1 MRCEEIYIRRHK
13 IIHMDRL
20 MARCEAVISKAQGES
35 LVFDVRAIAP
45 GTKIPVYD
53 IDLKPVLVDGVQ
65 KVFEADEEFL
75 KRSVALFDGGHLN
88 RDHLTDTDFGDLT
101 KAFYDGGLC
110 FSGMCSSPDGIE
122 LISGGKYNGWSIEGE
137 FVATDEGDALKP
149 TRLSLLTEKDP
160 ACPSNRCDTL
170 RMALAAWDGS
180 AATDRLIKYATD
192 EEGNI
197 IQKSKISKYFLEVEG
212 DGTKKGD
219 YGWPIGDIKDGEPA
233 YDEAGLMAAYKA
245 ASGARG
251 ATKDE
256 SKIKKIKSIYKSE
269 GWELPAGLQ
278 GQAAATVEGREDWNQ
293 WGNFSIRGKDDES
306 VSLHCYLP
314 DIDFGDFGDGTEIKL
329 MDVVDA
335 AKYKLLAQYIVNT
348 VLGVA
353 SGNQGA
359 VVMAS
364 KPEPGEP
371 GTVDPFASIKEKFGV
386 ESEDELKTLIEHGRK
401 YGDVTTKLDGI
412 KAERDELRTV
422 KAELETNLTTL
433 QERQRQRDIAEAKEK
448 VKTAFVPG
456 LWEGEIEEEA
466 EGGEKVKVAKVD
478 RMAEDYVKDPAGFYT
493 ANRTFALAERPLEPK
508 TRLQGSAASVEA
520 DELLKKQETLRN
532 KTTGIAKRAGRG

>member
-1 MRCEEIYIRRHK
+1 
-13 IIHMDRL
+13 

-53 IDLKPVLVDGVQ
+53 ADLKPVLVDGVQ
-65 KVFEADEEFL
+65 KVFEADEDFL
-75 KRSVALFDGGHLN
+75 KRSVDLFDGGHLN
-88 RDHLTDTDFGDLT
+88 RDHLVDTDFGDLT

-110 FSGMCSSPDGIE
+110 FSGLCSSPDDIE

-137 FVATDEGDALKP
+137 FVATENGDALKP

-180 AATDRLIKYATD
+180 AATDRLIKYASD
-192 EEGNI
+192 GDGN

-256 SKIKKIKSIYKSE
+256 SKIKKIKSIYESE
-269 GWELPAGLQ
+269 GWELPKGLQ
-278 GQAAATVEGREDWNQ
+278 GQASDQVQPREDWNN
-293 WGNFSIRGKDDES
+293 WGHFSIRGKDEEN
-306 VSLHCYLP
+306 VSLNCYLP
-314 DIDFGDFGDGTEIKL
+314 DIDFGEGTEIKS

-353 SGNQGA
+353 LGNQGA

-364 KPEPGEP
+364 KIEPGEP
-371 GTVDPFASIKEKFGV
+371 GTEDPFASIKEKFGV
-386 ESEDELKTLIEHGRK
+386 ENEDELKTLIEHGKK
-401 YGDVTTKLDGI
+401 YSTTKT
-412 KAERDELRTV
+412 ERDDWKKKYSEIEAA
-422 KAELETNLTTL
+422 KGELETNLTAL
-433 QERQRQRDIAEAKEK
+433 QERQRQRDLEENRKI
-448 VKTAFVPG
+448 VKSSYVAG
-456 LWEGEIEEEA
+456 LWEGEIEEENEA
-466 EGGEKVKVAKVD
+466 GEKVAIPKLDRLAEQ
-478 RMAEDYVKDPAGFYT
+478 RMAAPDVF
-493 ANRTFALAERPLEPK
+493 FAEHKEFAFAERPIPAATK
-508 TRLQGSAASVEA
+508 LQGSAASVEA
-520 DELLKKQETLRN
+520 DELLKKQESLRN

>member
-1 MRCEEIYIRRHK
+1 
-13 IIHMDRL
+13 

-53 IDLKPVLVDGVQ
+53 ADLKPVLVDGVQ

-110 FSGMCSSPDGIE
+110 FSGLCSSPDDIE
-122 LISGGKYNGWSIEGE
+122 LISGGAYNGWSIEGE
-137 FVATDEGDALKP
+137 FVATENGDALKP

-170 RMALAAWDGS
+170 RMALAAWDGT
-180 AATDRLIKYATD
+180 AATDRLIKFATD

-197 IQKSKISKYFLEVEG
+197 VRSKIDKYFMEVKG
-212 DGTKKGD
+212 DGTEKGD

-233 YDEAGLMAAYKA
+233 YDEAGLMVAYKA

-256 SKIKKIKSIYKSE
+256 SKIEKIKSIYKAE
-269 GWELPAGLQ
+269 GWELPKGLQ
-278 GQAAATVEGREDWNQ
+278 GQAADPVQPREDWNN

-314 DIDFGDFGDGTEIKL
+314 DIDFGEGTEIKS
-329 MDVVDA
+329 MDIVDPD
-335 AKYKLLAQYIVNT
+335 KFRILAQYIVNT

-359 VVMAS
+359 IVMAS
-364 KPEPGEP
+364 EPTPGEP
-371 GTVDPFASIKEKFGV
+371 GTMDPFASIKEKYGV
-386 ESEDELKTLIEHGRK
+386 ESEDELKTLIEHGKK
-401 YGDVTTKLDGI
+401 YSTTKT
-412 KAERDELRTV
+412 ERDDWKKKYSEIETA
-422 KAELETNLTTL
+422 KTELETNLTAL

-456 LWEGEIEEEA
+456 LWEGEIEEEV
-466 EGGEKVKVAKVD
+466 EGGEKVKIAKVD
-478 RMAEDYVKDPAGFYT
+478 RMAEDYVKDPAGFYA

-508 TRLQGSAASVEA
+508 TKFQGSAASTEA
-520 DELLKKQETLRN
+520 DEMFAAR
-532 KTTGIAKRAGRG
+532 RAAVDKNMQRSGR

>member
-1 MRCEEIYIRRHK
+1 
-13 IIHMDRL
+13 

-53 IDLKPVLVDGVQ
+53 ADLKPVLVDGVQ
-65 KVFEADEEFL
+65 KVYEADEEFL

-88 RDHLTDTDFGDLT
+88 RDHLADTDFGDLT

-110 FSGMCSSPDGIE
+110 FSGLCSSPDGIE

-137 FVATDEGDALKP
+137 FVVTENGDALKP

-192 EEGNI
+192 EKGN
-197 IQKSKISKYFLEVEG
+197 IQKSKISKYFLEVAG
-212 DGTKKGD
+212 DGAKKDD
-219 YGWPIGDIKDGEPA
+219 YGWPIGDIKDGKPA
-233 YDEAGLMAAYKA
+233 YDEAGLIAAYKA

-256 SKIKKIKSIYKSE
+256 AKIKKIKSIYKAE
-269 GWELPAGLQ
+269 GWELPKGLQ
-278 GQAAATVEGREDWNQ
+278 GQAADPVQPREDWNN
-293 WGNFSIRGKDDES
+293 WGHFSIRGKDEEN
-306 VSLHCYLP
+306 VSLNCYLP
-314 DIDFGDFGDGTEIKL
+314 DIDFGEGTEIKS

-364 KPEPGEP
+364 EPKPGEP
-371 GTVDPFASIKEKFGV
+371 GTVDPFAE
-386 ESEDELKTLIEHGRK
+386 
-401 YGDVTTKLDGI
+401 I
-412 KAERDELRTV
+412 KAEYGIENDEALKELLKNGKKYSTLKTDYEAV
-422 KAELETNLTTL
+422 KGKLAEKETAFSELETSHTGLL
-433 QERQRQRDIAEAKEK
+433 EKQRLREIEESKKTIKEAY
-448 VKTAFVPG
+448 VAG
-456 LWEGEIEEEA
+456 LWEGEIEEEVD
-466 EGGEKVKVAKVD
+466 GETVKVPKID
-478 RMAEDYVKDPAGFYT
+478 RLAEQRLAAPDEFFLK
-493 ANRTFALAERPLEPK
+493 NKTFALAERPLEPK
-508 TRLQGSAASVEA
+508 TKLQGSAASVEA

-532 KTTGIAKRAGRG
+532 KTAGIAKRAGRG

>member
-1 MRCEEIYIRRHK
+1 
-13 IIHMDRL
+13 

-35 LVFDVRAIAP
+35 LIFDVRAIAP

-53 IDLKPVLVDGVQ
+53 ADLKPVLVDGVQ
-65 KVFEADEEFL
+65 KVFEADEDFL

-88 RDHLTDTDFGDLT
+88 RDHLADTDFGDLT

-110 FSGMCSSPDGIE
+110 FSGLCSSPADIE

-137 FVATDEGDALKP
+137 FVATENGDALKP

-170 RMALAAWDGS
+170 RMALAAWDGA

-197 IQKSKISKYFLEVEG
+197 QKSKIAKYFLEVEG
-212 DGTKKGD
+212 GGEKKGD

-251 ATKDE
+251 AAKDAT
-256 SKIKKIKSIYKSE
+256 KIKKIKSIYKSE
-269 GWELPAGLQ
+269 GWELPKGLQ
-278 GQAAATVEGREDWNQ
+278 GRAADPVQPREDWTN

-314 DIDFGDFGDGTEIKL
+314 DIDFGEGTEIKS

-335 AKYKLLAQYIVNT
+335 AKYKLLAQYIVDT

-364 KPEPGEP
+364 EPKPGEP
-371 GTVDPFASIKEKFGV
+371 GTVDPFAE
-386 ESEDELKTLIEHGRK
+386 
-401 YGDVTTKLDGI
+401 I
-412 KAERDELRTV
+412 KAEYGIENDEALKELLKNGKKYSTLKTDYEAV
-422 KAELETNLTTL
+422 KGKLAEKETAFSELETSHTGLL
-433 QERQRQRDIAEAKEK
+433 EKQRLRDIAEAREK

-478 RMAEDYVKDPAGFYT
+478 RMAEDYVKDPAGFYA

-508 TRLQGSAASVEA
+508 TKLQGSAASTEA
-520 DELLKKQETLRN
+520 DEMFAQR
-532 KTTGIAKRAGRG
+532 RAAVDKNMQRSGR

>member
-1 MRCEEIYIRRHK
+1 
-13 IIHMDRL
+13 

-53 IDLKPVLVDGVQ
+53 ADLKPVLVDGVQ

-110 FSGMCSSPDGIE
+110 FSGMCSSPDDIE
-122 LISGGKYNGWSIEGE
+122 LISGGAYNGWSIEGE
-137 FVATDEGDALKP
+137 FVATENGDALKP

-170 RMALAAWDGS
+170 RMALAAWDG
-180 AATDRLIKYATD
+180 AAAADRLIKYGTD
-192 EEGNI
+192 EDGN

-212 DGTKKGD
+212 NGEKKGD

-251 ATKDE
+251 ATKDAA
-256 SKIKKIKSIYKSE
+256 KIKKIKSIYKSE
-269 GWELPAGLQ
+269 GWELPKGLQ
-278 GQAAATVEGREDWNQ
+278 GQAAATVEGRDDWSQ
-293 WGNFSIRGKDDES
+293 WGHFSIRGKDEES
-306 VSLHCYLP
+306 VSLNCYLP
-314 DIDFGDFGDGTEIKL
+314 DIDFGEGTEIKS

-371 GTVDPFASIKEKFGV
+371 GTVDPFVSIKEKFGV

-412 KAERDELRTV
+412 KAERDELKVAKT
-422 KAELETNLTTL
+422 ELETNLTSL

-466 EGGEKVKVAKVD
+466 EGGEKVKVSKVD
-478 RMAEDYVKDPAGFYT
+478 RMAEDYVKDPAGFYA
-493 ANRTFALAERPLEPK
+493 ANRMFALAERPLEPK
-508 TRLQGSAASVEA
+508 TKLQGSAASTEA
-520 DELLKKQETLRN
+520 DEMFAARRAAVDKNMQ
-532 KTTGIAKRAGRG
+532 RAGR

>member
-1 MRCEEIYIRRHK
+1 
-13 IIHMDRL
+13 
-20 MARCEAVISKAQGES
+20 
-35 LVFDVRAIAP
+35 
-45 GTKIPVYD
+45 
-53 IDLKPVLVDGVQ
+53 
-65 KVFEADEEFL
+65 
-75 KRSVALFDGGHLN
+75 
-88 RDHLTDTDFGDLT
+88 
-101 KAFYDGGLC
+101 
-110 FSGMCSSPDGIE
+110 MCSSPDDIE

-137 FVATDEGDALKP
+137 FVATENGDALKP

-170 RMALAAWDGS
+170 RMALAAWDGA
-180 AATDRLIKYATD
+180 AATDRLIKFATD

-197 IQKSKISKYFLEVEG
+197 VRSKIDKYFMEVKG

-251 ATKDE
+251 AAKDAT
-256 SKIKKIKSIYKSE
+256 KIKKIKSIYKSE
-269 GWELPAGLQ
+269 GWELPKGLQ
-278 GQAAATVEGREDWNQ
+278 GRAADPVQPREDWTN

-314 DIDFGDFGDGTEIKL
+314 DIDFGEGTEIKS

-364 KPEPGEP
+364 KIEPGEP

-412 KAERDELRTV
+412 KAERDELRTT
-422 KAELETNLTTL
+422 KTELETNLTAL
-433 QERQRQRDIAEAKEK
+433 QEKQRQRDIAEAREK

-478 RMAEDYVKDPAGFYT
+478 RMAEDYVKDPAGFYA

-508 TRLQGSAASVEA
+508 TKLQGSAASTEA
-520 DELLKKQETLRN
+520 DEMFAQR
-532 KTTGIAKRAGRG
+532 RAAVDKNMQRSGR

>member
-1 MRCEEIYIRRHK
+1 
-13 IIHMDRL
+13 
-20 MARCEAVISKAQGES
+20 
-35 LVFDVRAIAP
+35 
-45 GTKIPVYD
+45 
-53 IDLKPVLVDGVQ
+53 
-65 KVFEADEEFL
+65 
-75 KRSVALFDGGHLN
+75 
-88 RDHLTDTDFGDLT
+88 
-101 KAFYDGGLC
+101 
-110 FSGMCSSPDGIE
+110 
-122 LISGGKYNGWSIEGE
+122 
-137 FVATDEGDALKP
+137 
-149 TRLSLLTEKDP
+149 
-160 ACPSNRCDTL
+160 
-170 RMALAAWDGS
+170 MALAAWDGS

-197 IQKSKISKYFLEVEG
+197 QKSKISKYFLEVEG
-212 DGTKKGD
+212 DGEKKGD

-256 SKIKKIKSIYKSE
+256 SKIKKIKSIYNAE
-269 GWELPAGLQ
+269 GWELPKGLQ
-278 GQAAATVEGREDWNQ
+278 GQAADPVQPREDWNQ
-293 WGNFSIRGKDDES
+293 WGHFSIRGKDEES
-306 VSLHCYLP
+306 VNLHCYLP
-314 DIDFGDFGDGTEIKL
+314 DIEFGEGTEIKS

-364 KPEPGEP
+364 EPKPGEP

-412 KAERDELRTV
+412 KAERDELRTT
-422 KAELETNLTTL
+422 KTELETNLAAL
-433 QERQRQRDIAEAKEK
+433 QEKQRQRDIAEAREK

-478 RMAEDYVKDPAGFYT
+478 RMAEDYVKDPAGFYA

-508 TRLQGSAASVEA
+508 TKLQGSAASTEA
-520 DELLKKQETLRN
+520 DEMFAQR
-532 KTTGIAKRAGRG
+532 RAAVDKNMQRSGR

>member
-1 MRCEEIYIRRHK
+1 
-13 IIHMDRL
+13 
-20 MARCEAVISKAQGES
+20 MARCEAVTTKAQGES

-53 IDLKPVLVDGVQ
+53 ADLKPVLVDGVQ
-65 KVFEADEEFL
+65 KVFEADEDFL

-88 RDHLTDTDFGDLT
+88 RDHLADTDFGDLT

-110 FSGMCSSPDGIE
+110 FSGMCSSPDDIE

-137 FVATDEGDALKP
+137 FVATETGDALKP

-170 RMALAAWDGS
+170 RMALAA
-180 AATDRLIKYATD
+180 ATT
-192 EEGNI
+192 
-197 IQKSKISKYFLEVEG
+197 
-212 DGTKKGD
+212 
-219 YGWPIGDIKDGEPA
+219 
-233 YDEAGLMAAYKA
+233 EAPL
-245 ASGARG
+245 R
-251 ATKDE
+251 D
-256 SKIKKIKSIYKSE
+256 
-269 GWELPAGLQ
+269 
-278 GQAAATVEGREDWNQ
+278 DWNN
-293 WGNFSIRGKDDES
+293 WGHFSIRGKDDES
-306 VSLHCYLP
+306 VSLNCYLP
-314 DIDFGDFGDGTEIKL
+314 DIDFGDGTEIKS
-329 MDVVDA
+329 MDVVDPD
-335 AKYKLLAQYIVNT
+335 KFRILAQYIVNT

-364 KPEPGEP
+364 EPKPGEP

-401 YGDVTTKLDGI
+401 YADVTTKLDGI
-412 KAERDELRTV
+412 KTERDELRTA
-422 KAELETNLTTL
+422 KTELETNLTAL

-456 LWEGEIEEEA
+456 LWEGEIEEEV
-466 EGGEKVKVAKVD
+466 EGGEKVKIAKVD
-478 RMAEDYVKDPAGFYT
+478 RMAEDYVKDPAGFYA

-508 TRLQGSAASVEA
+508 TKFQGSAASTEA
-520 DELLKKQETLRN
+520 DEMFAAR
-532 KTTGIAKRAGRG
+532 RAAVDKNMQRSGR

>member
-1 MRCEEIYIRRHK
+1 
-13 IIHMDRL
+13 

-53 IDLKPVLVDGVQ
+53 ADLKPVLVDGVQ
-65 KVFEADEEFL
+65 KVFEADEDFL

-110 FSGMCSSPDGIE
+110 FSGMCSSPDDIE

-137 FVATDEGDALKP
+137 FVTTDTGDALKP

-180 AATDRLIKYATD
+180 AATDRLIKSATD
-192 EEGNI
+192 EDGN

-212 DGTKKGD
+212 GGEKKGD

-251 ATKDE
+251 AAKDAT
-256 SKIKKIKSIYKSE
+256 KIKKIKSIYKSE
-269 GWELPAGLQ
+269 GWELPKGLQ
-278 GQAAATVEGREDWNQ
+278 GRAADPVQPREDWTN

-314 DIDFGDFGDGTEIKL
+314 DIDFGEGTEIKS

-364 KPEPGEP
+364 KIEPGEP

-412 KAERDELRTV
+412 KAERDELRTT
-422 KAELETNLTTL
+422 KTELETNLTAL
-433 QERQRQRDIAEAKEK
+433 QEKQRQRDIAEAREK

-478 RMAEDYVKDPAGFYT
+478 RMAEDYVKDPAGFYA

-508 TRLQGSAASVEA
+508 TKLQGSAASTEA
-520 DELLKKQETLRN
+520 DDLFAQR
-532 KTTGIAKRAGRG
+532 RAAVDKNMQRSGR

>member
-1 MRCEEIYIRRHK
+1 
-13 IIHMDRL
+13 

-53 IDLKPVLVDGVQ
+53 ADLKPVLVDGVQ

-101 KAFYDGGLC
+101 EAFYDGGLC
-110 FSGMCSSPDGIE
+110 FSGLCSSPDDIE

-137 FVATDEGDALKP
+137 FVATEEGDALKP

-192 EEGNI
+192 DEDK
-197 IQKSKISKYFLEVEG
+197 IQKSKIAKYFLEVEA
-212 DGTKKGD
+212 DGAKKGD

-251 ATKDE
+251 ATKDAA
-256 SKIKKIKSIYKSE
+256 KVKKIKSIYKAE
-269 GWELPAGLQ
+269 GWELPKGLQ
-278 GQAAATVEGREDWNQ
+278 GQAAATVEGRDDWNK

-306 VSLHCYLP
+306 VNLHCYLP
-314 DIDFGDFGDGTEIKL
+314 DINFGEGTEIKS

-364 KPEPGEP
+364 KIEPGEP
-371 GTVDPFASIKEKFGV
+371 GTVDPFVSIKEKFGV
-386 ESEDELKTLIEHGRK
+386 ENEDELKTLIEHGRK

-412 KAERDELRTV
+412 KAERDELKTA
-422 KAELETNLTTL
+422 KTELETNLTAL
-433 QERQRQRDIAEAKEK
+433 QEKQRQRDIAEAKEK

-456 LWEGEIEEEA
+456 LWEGEIEEEI

-493 ANRTFALAERPLEPK
+493 ANRTFALAERPLDPK
-508 TRLQGSAASVEA
+508 TKLQGSAASTEA
-520 DELLKKQETLRN
+520 DDLFAQR
-532 KTTGIAKRAGRG
+532 RAAVDKNMQRSGR

>member
-1 MRCEEIYIRRHK
+1 
-13 IIHMDRL
+13 

-53 IDLKPVLVDGVQ
+53 ADLKPVLVDGVQ
-65 KVFEADEEFL
+65 KVFEADEDFL

-110 FSGMCSSPDGIE
+110 FSGMCSSPDDIE

-137 FVATDEGDALKP
+137 FVTTDTGDALKP

-180 AATDRLIKYATD
+180 AATDRLIKSATD
-192 EEGNI
+192 EDGN

-212 DGTKKGD
+212 GGEKKGD

-251 ATKDE
+251 AAKDAT
-256 SKIKKIKSIYKSE
+256 KIKKIKSIYKSE
-269 GWELPAGLQ
+269 GWELPKGLQ
-278 GQAAATVEGREDWNQ
+278 GRAADPVQPREDWTN

-314 DIDFGDFGDGTEIKL
+314 DIDFGEGTEIKS

-364 KPEPGEP
+364 KIEPGEP

-412 KAERDELRTV
+412 KAERDELRTT
-422 KAELETNLTTL
+422 KTELETNLTAL
-433 QERQRQRDIAEAKEK
+433 QEKQRQRDIAEAREK

-478 RMAEDYVKDPAGFYT
+478 RMAEDYVKDPAGFYA

-508 TRLQGSAASVEA
+508 TKLQGSAASTEA
-520 DELLKKQETLRN
+520 DEMFAQR
-532 KTTGIAKRAGRG
+532 RAAVDKNMQRSGR

>member
-1 MRCEEIYIRRHK
+1 
-13 IIHMDRL
+13 

-53 IDLKPVLVDGVQ
+53 ADLKPVLVDGVQ

-110 FSGMCSSPDGIE
+110 FSGMCSSPDDIE

-137 FVATDEGDALKP
+137 FVATENGDALKP

-170 RMALAAWDGS
+170 RMALAAWDGA
-180 AATDRLIKYATD
+180 AATDRLIKFATD

-197 IQKSKISKYFLEVEG
+197 VRSKIDKYFMEVKG

-233 YDEAGLMAAYKA
+233 YDEAGLMVAYKA

-256 SKIKKIKSIYKSE
+256 SKTKKIKSIYKAE
-269 GWELPAGLQ
+269 GWELPKGLQ
-278 GQAAATVEGREDWNQ
+278 GQAADPVQPREDWNN
-293 WGNFSIRGKDDES
+293 WGHFSIRGKDEES
-306 VSLHCYLP
+306 VSLNCYLP
-314 DIDFGDFGDGTEIKL
+314 DIEFGEGTEIKS
-329 MDVVDA
+329 MDIVDPD
-335 AKYKLLAQYIVNT
+335 KFRILAQYIVNT

-359 VVMAS
+359 IVMAS
-364 KPEPGEP
+364 EPTPGEP
-371 GTVDPFASIKEKFGV
+371 GTMDPFVSIKEKFGV
-386 ESEDELKTLIEHGRK
+386 ESEDELKTLIEHGKK
-401 YGDVTTKLDGI
+401 YGDVTTKLEST
-412 KAERDELRTV
+412 KTALKEKET
-422 KAELETNLTTL
+422 AYSELETNFSSLK
-433 QERQRQRDIAEAKEK
+433 EMQRQRDIAEAKEK

-456 LWEGEIEEEA
+456 LWEGEIEEEV
-466 EGGEKVKVAKVD
+466 EGGEKVKIAKVD
-478 RMAEDYVKDPAGFYT
+478 RMAEDYVKDPAGFYA

-508 TRLQGSAASVEA
+508 TKLQGSAASTEA
-520 DELLKKQETLRN
+520 DEMFAAR
-532 KTTGIAKRAGRG
+532 RAAVDKNMQRSGR